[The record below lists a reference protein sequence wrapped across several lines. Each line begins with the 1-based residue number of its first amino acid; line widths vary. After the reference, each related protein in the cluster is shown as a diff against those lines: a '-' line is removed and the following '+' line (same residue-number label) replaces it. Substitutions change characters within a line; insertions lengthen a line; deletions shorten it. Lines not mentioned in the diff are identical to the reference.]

1 MSYQETYKDWLT
13 WADEETK
20 EELLRLTDEKE
31 IEDRFYK
38 DLEFGTAGDRKSV
51 V

>member
-20 EELLRLTDEKE
+20 EELLRLTDKKE
-31 IEDRFYK
+31 IEDRF
-38 DLEFGTAGDRKSV
+38 LIIPLTLRRKPLV
-51 V
+51 C